1 MKVQCEEIKKT
12 TTLHCCLPSWQENE
26 LCVCNLRTPE
36 FKKLQIDWKS
46 PKCMLLTDPSCF
58 YSSSASSCRLQ
69 YPHMMKTSFH
79 QFLCCCYTSYP
90 TSYDHYFRVSVSTHV
105 WQQRWTA
112 AVSFSGAKTPPQLRT
127 KILPVKIFRIKS
139 IFRFSLESLTTWK
152 VILAIINKIHW
163 KYVYI
168 IIYYQ

>member
-1 MKVQCEEIKKT
+1 MLRFHFRSSNHIQHESAVWGNKKKK
-12 TTLHCCLPSWQENE
+12 TLHCCLPSWQENE

-112 AVSFSGAKTPPQLRT
+112 AVSFSGAKKPPSCEQ
-127 KILPVKIFRIKS
+127 KFFRS
-139 IFRFSLESLTTWK
+139 RFSE
-152 VILAIINKIHW
+152 
-163 KYVYI
+163 
-168 IIYYQ
+168 